1 MGRRLLNGGKI
12 MFWKKEDEYT
22 IIENVSVSELEKFLT
37 ENHIYLALNGIA
49 ERWAAFSNYYGRKHG
64 LNELESASFSSII
77 STFMGGMGISASTD
91 AYFNEEAIGN
101 KVIDLYNQ
109 LPKDVDEISKK
120 KLLFRQVFDLY
131 KNDIEKYELKNL
143 RIEVRVSERE
153 YQKFLDLPGETK
165 SDKFRKLLNKA
176 D

>member
-1 MGRRLLNGGKI
+1 

-22 IIENVSVSELEKFLT
+22 IINNVGLEELEKFLHT
-37 ENHIYLALNGIA
+37 NHIYLNLDGCA

-64 LNELESASFSSII
+64 LNELEAASFSSII
-77 STFMGGMGISASTD
+77 SIFMAGMGVSAGTD
-91 AYFNEEAIGN
+91 AYFNEEAIEN

-109 LPKDVDEISKK
+109 LPETDEISRKRM
-120 KLLFRQVFDLY
+120 LFRQVFDLY
-131 KNDIEKYELKNL
+131 KNDIAKYELKNR

-153 YQKFLDLPGETK
+153 YQKFLDLPGDSK
-165 SDKFRKLLNKA
+165 SEKFRKLLNKA

>member
-1 MGRRLLNGGKI
+1 
-12 MFWKKEDEYT
+12 MFWEKEDEYK
-22 IIENVSVSELEKFLT
+22 IIEDVSVEELEKFLT
-37 ENHIYLALNGIA
+37 ENHIYLNLDGAA

-64 LNELESASFSSII
+64 LNELEAASFSSII
-77 STFMGGMGISASTD
+77 STFMAEMGVSASTD
-91 AYFNEEAIGN
+91 AYFNEEAIEN

-109 LPKDVDEISKK
+109 LPKDVDEISRK

-131 KNDIEKYELKNL
+131 KNDIEKYELKNR

-153 YQKFLDLPGETK
+153 YQKFIGLPGDSK
-165 SDKFRKLLNKA
+165 SEKFRKLLNKA

>member
-1 MGRRLLNGGKI
+1 

-22 IIENVSVSELEKFLT
+22 IIEKISVEELKEFLT
-37 ENHIYLALNGIA
+37 ENHIYLDLNGVA

-77 STFMGGMGISASTD
+77 STFMAGMGVSASTD
-91 AYFNEEAIGN
+91 AYFNEEAIEN

-109 LPKDVDEISKK
+109 LPETDEISRKK
-120 KLLFRQVFDLY
+120 ILFSQVFDLY
-131 KNDIEKYELKNL
+131 KNDIEKYELKNR
-143 RIEVRVSERE
+143 RIEVRVTERQ

-165 SDKFRKLLNKA
+165 SDKFRNLLNK
-176 D
+176 

>member
-1 MGRRLLNGGKI
+1 
-12 MFWKKEDEYT
+12 MFWEKEEEYK
-22 IIENVSVSELEKFLT
+22 IIEDVSVSELEKFLT
-37 ENHIYLALNGIA
+37 ENHIYLDLNGVA

-77 STFMGGMGISASTD
+77 STFMAGMGVSAGTE
-91 AYFNEEAIGN
+91 AYFNEEAIEG

-109 LPKDVDEISKK
+109 LPETADEISRKRM
-120 KLLFRQVFDLY
+120 LFRQVFDLY
-131 KNDIEKYELKNL
+131 KNDIEKYELKNR

-165 SDKFRKLLNKA
+165 SDKFRNLLKG
-176 D
+176 DD

>member
-1 MGRRLLNGGKI
+1 
-12 MFWKKEDEYT
+12 MFWEKEDEYK
-22 IIENVSVSELEKFLT
+22 IIEDVSVEELEKFLT
-37 ENHIYLALNGIA
+37 ENHIYLNLEGVA

-64 LNELESASFSSII
+64 LNPFESASFSSII
-77 STFMGGMGISASTD
+77 STFMEGMGVSAGTE
-91 AYFNEEAIGN
+91 AYFNEEAIEN

-109 LPKDVDEISKK
+109 LPEDVDEISRK

-131 KNDIEKYELKNL
+131 KNDIEKYELKNR

-165 SDKFRKLLNKA
+165 SDKFRNLLKG
-176 D
+176 DD

>member
-1 MGRRLLNGGKI
+1 
-12 MFWKKEDEYT
+12 MFWEKEEEYK
-22 IIENVSVSELEKFLT
+22 IIEDVSVSELEKFLT
-37 ENHIYLALNGIA
+37 ENHIYLDLNGVA

-77 STFMGGMGISASTD
+77 STFMAGMGVSAGTD
-91 AYFNEEAIGN
+91 AYFNEEAIEN

-109 LPKDVDEISKK
+109 LPETADEISRKK
-120 KLLFRQVFDLY
+120 ILFMQVFDLY
-131 KNDIEKYELKNL
+131 KNDIEKYELKNR

-165 SDKFRKLLNKA
+165 SDKFRNLLKG
-176 D
+176 DD

>member
-1 MGRRLLNGGKI
+1 
-12 MFWKKEDEYT
+12 MFWEKEEEYK
-22 IIENVSVSELEKFLT
+22 IIEDVSVSELEKFLT
-37 ENHIYLALNGIA
+37 ENHIYLDLNGVA

-77 STFMGGMGISASTD
+77 STFMTGMGVSAGTE
-91 AYFNEEAIGN
+91 AYFNEEAIEN

-109 LPKDVDEISKK
+109 LPETDEISRKK
-120 KLLFRQVFDLY
+120 ILFMQVFDLY
-131 KNDIEKYELKNL
+131 KNDIEKYELKNR

-165 SDKFRKLLNKA
+165 SDKFRNLLKG
-176 D
+176 DD